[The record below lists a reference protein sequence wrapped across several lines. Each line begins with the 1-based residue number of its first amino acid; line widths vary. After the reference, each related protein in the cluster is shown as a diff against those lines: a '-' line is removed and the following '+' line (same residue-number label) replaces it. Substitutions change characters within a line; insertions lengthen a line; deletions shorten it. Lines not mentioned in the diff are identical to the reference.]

1 MLRFFVLLLLVLNGA
16 YFAWTHD
23 WLRAYGLAPERQ
35 AESQRLAQQIEPQA
49 IRVLTHKQAQEVEAR
64 LKAKAPAKAP
74 ECLQAGPFEERQA
87 AELRRALES
96 AALPTGAWTLEATTE
111 PVRWLVYMGK
121 YAHPDMVAKKRAEL
135 AVLGIKPLPLDNP
148 ELEPGLSLGAF
159 DTQAQAQAEL
169 QAFNRRGIR
178 TARVLPE
185 RAVPA
190 PQHWLRVPAADEAQR
205 ARLDGLKSE
214 ALAAKPLQTCK

>member
-35 AESQRLAQQIEPQA
+35 SESQRLAQQIEPQA
-49 IRVLTHKQAQEVEAR
+49 IRVLTPKQAQEVLAR
-64 LKAKAPAKAP
+64 QAAKPKAT

-87 AELRRALES
+87 AELRRALEA
-96 AALPTGAWTLEATTE
+96 AALPPGTWTLEATTE

-121 YAHPDMVAKKRAEL
+121 YAHPDAVTKKRAEL
-135 AVLGIKPLPLDNP
+135 AVLGIKPQPFDNP

-205 ARLDGLKSE
+205 AQLDALKNGV
-214 ALAAKPLQTCK
+214 LAARPFQPCK

>member
-16 YFAWTHD
+16 FFAWTHD

-35 AESQRLAQQIEPQA
+35 SESQRLALQIEPQS
-49 IRVLTHKQAQEVEAR
+49 IRVLTHKQAQEVETR
-64 LKAKAPAKAP
+64 LKAKAKAP
-74 ECLQAGPFEERQA
+74 ECLQAGPFEDRQA
-87 AELRRALES
+87 VELRRKLET
-96 AALPTGAWTLEATTE
+96 AGLPAGSWTLEAAPVT

-121 YAHPDMVAKKRAEL
+121 YAHPDMVQKKRAEL
-135 AVLGIKPLPLDNP
+135 AYLGIKPLPLDNP

-159 DTQAQAQAEL
+159 DTQEQALAAL

-185 RAVPA
+185 RSAPA
-190 PQHWLRVPAADEAQR
+190 PQHWLRLPAADEALR
-205 ARLDGLKSE
+205 ARLDAFQND
-214 ALAAKPLQTCK
+214 ALAAKSLQPCK